1 MNDWVGGRF
10 SLWSSV
16 GLSICLA
23 IGPDHFEDLLRG
35 AGAMDQH
42 FRDSPTEKNIPTL
55 LALISIWYNNF
66 WQAESEAIIPYTQ
79 YLRNLPA
86 YLQQGIME
94 SNGKG
99 VDRNGNAINY
109 QTGTL
114 IWGASGT
121 NAQHA
126 FFSIDSSGNQIDP
139 NRFYWVQR
147 ILTRNRRPSSQ
158 VVVQLYCTN

>member
-23 IGPDHFEDLLRG
+23 IGPEHFEDLLRG

-66 WQAESEAIIPYTQ
+66 EAESEAIIPYTQ

-114 IWGASGT
+114 IWGLPEPMPST
-121 NAQHA
+121 L
-126 FFSIDSSGNQIDP
+126 FFN
-139 NRFYWVQR
+139 
-147 ILTRNRRPSSQ
+147 
-158 VVVQLYCTN
+158 